1 MAGGGGEGVSLEYTP
16 TWVVALVCTVIVAIS
31 LAAERVLHYAGK
43 FLMNK
48 KQGPLFEALL
58 KIKEELMLLGFIS
71 LLLTVF
77 QNRISTICIP
87 KHLTNHWLPCN
98 NSLPNHDD
106 NDDHGKSTAGGG
118 GGGHRRLLAGP
129 SDSLGYCEKKGM
141 AALLSL
147 KALHDLHI
155 FIFVLAVVHVV
166 YSALT
171 ILFGTLKIRQ
181 WKQWED
187 SIQKKEEQ
195 DPEKGHEK
203 VTHVHQH
210 DFIKARF
217 RVCGKDSALLT
228 WVHSFLKQFYG
239 SVNESDYTT
248 LRRGFITNHYRD
260 NPKFNFYKYMSRAF
274 ETDFRKVVGISWY
287 LWIVVVVFLVLNVH
301 GWHAYFW
308 IAFLPLILLLIVGT
322 KLEHIITELAQ
333 EVAQRHVAVT
343 GELVVKPSDHHF
355 WFRKPRL
362 VLILIHILLFQNS
375 FEIAI
380 FFWMLVMYG
389 FNSCIMGQV
398 GYIIPRLVIGVL
410 VQFVCS
416 YSTLPL
422 YAIVTQMGSSFN
434 RAIFGEDIQVK
445 LTGWAQKVKKN
456 KPNRKT
462 VGGGGSSGGGGGGE
476 GSGSNQVSDKEPPS
490 PLPPAAIGQQSAT
503 ESTIE
508 SDDRK

>member
-1 MAGGGGEGVSLEYTP
+1 ML
-16 TWVVALVCTVIVAIS
+16 
-31 LAAERVLHYAGK
+31 

-106 NDDHGKSTAGGG
+106 NDDHHGKSTAA
-118 GGGHRRLLAGP
+118 GGHRRLLAGP
-129 SDSLGYCEKKGM
+129 SESLGYCGKKGM

-217 RVCGKDSALLT
+217 RVCGKDSALLS

-476 GSGSNQVSDKEPPS
+476 GGGSNQVSSDKEPPPS
-490 PLPPAAIGQQSAT
+490 PLPPAAIGQQSAI
-503 ESTIE
+503 ESSIE

>member
-1 MAGGGGEGVSLEYTP
+1 MAGGGGGEGVSLEYTP

-43 FLMNK
+43 FLINK

-98 NSLPNHDD
+98 NLLPNH
-106 NDDHGKSTAGGG
+106 HGKSTAGGGGGGGG

-166 YSALT
+166 FSALT

-195 DPEKGHEK
+195 DPEQGQEK

-217 RVCGKDSALLT
+217 RVCGKDSALLS

-248 LRRGFITNHYRD
+248 LRRGFIMNHYRD
-260 NPKFNFYKYMSRAF
+260 NPKFNFYKYMLRAF
-274 ETDFRKVVGISWY
+274 ETDFKKVVGISWY

-355 WFRKPRL
+355 WFHKPRL

-389 FNSCIMGQV
+389 FDSCIMGKV

-410 VQFVCS
+410 VQFLCS

-445 LTGWAQKVKKN
+445 LTGWAQKAKKN
-456 KPNRKT
+456 KPQRKT
-462 VGGGGSSGGGGGGE
+462 IGGGGGSGGGGE
-476 GSGSNQVSDKEPPS
+476 GGDSNQVRDKESPS
-490 PLPPAAIGQQSAT
+490 PLPPAAIGQESAI
-503 ESTIE
+503 ESIIE